1 MESMAVTMLTPRD
14 RTAEASAPASG
25 FKMARRWRRS
35 ALQMMTR
42 RNLVPW
48 LAVKSALTA
57 LLFSGQMTVWT
68 AFVLDTIASV
78 VVIAYGWHVAR
89 RPMGTSVASG
99 G

>member
-1 MESMAVTMLTPRD
+1 MESMAVTMLT
-14 RTAEASAPASG
+14 
-25 FKMARRWRRS
+25 RRWRRS

-48 LAVKSALTA
+48 LAAKSVLTA
-57 LLFSGQMTVWT
+57 LVCSGQMTVWT
-68 AFVLDTIASV
+68 AFVLDTIVSV

-89 RPMGTSVASG
+89 REMGTSAAPG